1 LFAFL
6 ALLGF
11 VAVLVGYTGRA
22 VWRSDPQGERRL
34 LLAGLCSALIVY
46 LVSSA
51 FEWHWYL
58 PASTLFFFILA
69 AVAVKFASREDWGAA
84 EVTTADSG
92 AERLRITVEAEG

>member
-1 LFAFL
+1 M
-6 ALLGF
+6 
-11 VAVLVGYTGRA
+11 
-22 VWRSDPQGERRL
+22 
-34 LLAGLCSALIVY
+34 VY

-84 EVTTADSG
+84 EVPSADSVT
-92 AERLRITVEAEG
+92 ERPRTPVEAEG

>member
-11 VAVLVGYTGRA
+11 VAVLVGYSGRA
-22 VWRSDPQGERRL
+22 VWRSGPQGERRL
-34 LLAGLCSALIVY
+34 LLAGLVSALLVY

-69 AVAVKFASREDWGAA
+69 AVAAKFASREDWGAA
-84 EVTTADSG
+84 EAPSADT
-92 AERLRITVEAEG
+92 ERPRAPVEPEG